1 MKKTSEAVSKEVAL
15 NDLEVFINQWVK
27 KPAKKD
33 ELEGLYP
40 DILDAIIDGYLTF
53 DEGQVPHYILK
64 DPIKND
70 KGDVTISELS
80 FITRI
85 KPLNLATLANGSDV
99 RVDPLNLQLRMVAHV
114 ISQPVAILDALSRY
128 DYDAVSSVASVFS

>member
-1 MKKTSEAVSKEVAL
+1 MCECVCV
-15 NDLEVFINQWVK
+15 
-27 KPAKKD
+27 
-33 ELEGLYP
+33 
-40 DILDAIIDGYLTF
+40 DGYLTF

-70 KGDVTISELS
+70 KGDVTIYELS

-85 KPLNLATLANGSDV
+85 KPTNLANIAKGLDV

-114 ISQPVAILDALSRY
+114 ISQPVAILDSLSRY
-128 DYDAVSSVASVFS
+128 DYDVVSSVASVFS